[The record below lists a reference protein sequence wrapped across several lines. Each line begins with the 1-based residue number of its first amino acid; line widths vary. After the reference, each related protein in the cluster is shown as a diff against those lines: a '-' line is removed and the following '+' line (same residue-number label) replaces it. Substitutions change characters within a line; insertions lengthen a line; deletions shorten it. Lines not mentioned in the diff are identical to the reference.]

1 MLSVQLIYLQV
12 SRNSDIACFLFG
24 TQSRTL
30 PNSSSQLTSSLPT
43 VLSCQPKST
52 NSPCLI
58 KISGLVNNTGKPKTL
73 NMPMD
78 CNSIMGWPDQGDM
91 ARPARLHPMCGLLNH
106 ASLDMGR
113 GKVHFIHVVY
123 FCLTLGITLFPP
135 SKRRVLSS
143 IQDKMRTTN
152 IGRELVIQKQ
162 LSKKQLH
169 KNYMEIIQKKNST
182 VQISLSTCNVATTTT
197 TAIFFFQDVRV
208 TYIELQYI
216 QKVQ

>member
-1 MLSVQLIYLQV
+1 MFSLRYPKS
-12 SRNSDIACFLFG
+12 
-24 TQSRTL
+24 
-30 PNSSSQLTSSLPT
+30 NSSKLFLPAHKLTSNSF
-43 VLSCQPKST
+43 VLSAKINQLPLSYQ
-52 NSPCLI
+52 
-58 KISGLVNNTGKPKTL
+58 ISGLVNNTGKPKTL

-143 IQDKMRTTN
+143 IQDKMWNTN
-152 IGRELVIQKQ
+152 IGRELVIRKQ
-162 LSKKQLH
+162 LSNK
-169 KNYMEIIQKKNST
+169 
-182 VQISLSTCNVATTTT
+182 
-197 TAIFFFQDVRV
+197 
-208 TYIELQYI
+208 
-216 QKVQ
+216 